1 MYWGEVEERIEN
13 REARRLIRRMIM
25 LNRKLMLGV
34 LVLLIAQ
41 VARAADEKPAG
52 IVVDKDKKTVTIPAK
67 IAPRKIND
75 PRYTEIFPIEVIACA
90 EFPKGQKAHETV
102 ITVDV
107 KPSDVHKALES
118 LGLKAGK
125 PANAG
130 DEKAKAEGAEL
141 KVSLEL
147 PGGKMVPIE
156 KTLVDKKTGRTM
168 PTLKWYFTGSAMK
181 KLDPNKPD
189 ESYGADTT
197 LTLIGIFPVTDETVI
212 QSNLTMKDEPIVKM
226 ETNKAL
232 LPPEGTAVKLV
243 IAPAK

>member
-1 MYWGEVEERIEN
+1 MKMRN
-13 REARRLIRRMIM
+13 
-25 LNRKLMLGV
+25 
-34 LVLLIAQ
+34 LVIGLIALLFMGQ
-41 VARAADEKPAG
+41 PVLAADAPAG
-52 IVVDKDKKTVTIPAK
+52 IVVDKDKKTITIPAK

-75 PRYTEIFPIEVIACA
+75 PRYTEIYPIEVIACA

-130 DEKAKAEGAEL
+130 SGEDAKAEGPVL
-141 KVSLEL
+141 KISLEL
-147 PGGKMVPIE
+147 PNGKMVPIE
-156 KTLVDKKTGRTM
+156 KTLVDKKTGKTM
-168 PTLKWYFTGSAMK
+168 PALKWHFTGSAMK

-189 ESYGADTT
+189 ETYGADKT

-232 LPPEGTAVKLV
+232 LPPEGTAVKL
-243 IAPAK
+243 IITPAKK